1 MPTHHFTGL
10 LLVILATSA
19 MATNGDNGSKV
30 MPGFSGFVRG
40 GYQEARADIEYGKLA
55 RGDAQALQRLSTM
68 ARQGNPQAQNYIGVF
83 LDRGQYG
90 LAKNPALAARY
101 FFAASKS
108 EPLAAYNLGL
118 LYLLG
123 RGVTSNE
130 EAALGYMRQAAAKQ
144 RIPQADVRIGLH
156 HYRRKEIAQARR
168 RFRQAAQNNDPVG
181 AYYVGR
187 MLLEDKG
194 DYREAMS
201 WLDKAAGCRNADA
214 ARLIAHLYEHG
225 LGIDKNL
232 ELAAG
237 WALINMALAQKGQ
250 ASNLQH
256 ISLLGLEEDKMEK
269 ARAFATMWL
278 ESHPGGMLP
287 DYMGTL
293 LSLPR

>member
-1 MPTHHFTGL
+1 MPSHLIAGL
-10 LLVILATSA
+10 LLAILATSA
-19 MATNGDNGSKV
+19 MASNSDNGSKGL
-30 MPGFSGFVRG
+30 PGFSWFLSG
-40 GYQEARADIEYGKLA
+40 GYLEARADVEYGKLA

-90 LAKNPALAARY
+90 LGKNPALAARY
-101 FFAASKS
+101 FFAARKS

-123 RGVTSNE
+123 RGVTRNE
-130 EAALGYMRQAAAKQ
+130 EAALGYMRQAVAKQ
-144 RIPQADVRIGLH
+144 RIPQAEVRIGLH
-156 HYRRKEIAQARR
+156 HYRRKEIAEAGRW
-168 RFRQAAQNNDPVG
+168 FRQAAQDNDPVG

-187 MLLEDKG
+187 MLVEDQR

-201 WLDKAAGCRNADA
+201 WLDKAAGRRNADA
-214 ARLIAHLYEHG
+214 ARLVAHLYEHG

-237 WALINMALAQKGQ
+237 WTLIHMVLARKGQ
-250 ASNLQH
+250 ASNLPH
-256 ISLLGLEEDKMEK
+256 ISLFGLEEDKMEK

-278 ESHPGGMLP
+278 GSHPGGVLP

-293 LSLPR
+293 VSLPR